1 MRKRRHDSG
10 SKRDGSE
17 GIPSRRRW
25 AGMLIALA
33 RGAIRRAAAYRVRAD
48 KDARSGEGLTV
59 GSGRLA
65 PKRIGIVRPTL
76 LAVIAAMFLGLLVL
90 GISGAAAQDAA
101 PADGTTTTFGP
112 LSGSAS
118 GDGPMSS
125 PTGSFSSDTT
135 ATSSSDPP
143 PTTTPTTSAS
153 SSTTESP
160 TISSDKPDYSPG
172 STVTITG
179 AGWPADESVDLQTDD
194 DLGRTWSD
202 TGTATTDANGGV
214 TYRFQL
220 PNNFIAQYRT
230 TATDGV
236 NTAETTFTDAATTL
250 QGQSNPPCTGS
261 AGGCDSGWDPGNLS
275 GWAENNLIP
284 MRSKLT
290 GSVTNE
296 PFQISFDRSLNNS
309 AGTTVG
315 VENLTHFQSGSGT
328 RVSITAPTL
337 CDNIG
342 SVWAYCFKVTTSGTV
357 STANPAFVTF
367 SALMA
372 VGAHSFTGSS
382 MAIGGDLPNGM
393 GNVQIAKPAGAQ
405 IPPGHPD
412 LRVVKSCTVGCSVAT
427 SPNTAVAGTTVT
439 YRLDYSNLSAT
450 DDGTTVVL
458 RDILGSNET
467 YVGCSDSCSHSGG
480 SPDTLTW
487 NLGSLAHGASGFVTV
502 QAQLTSTASVAVTN
516 EGNITSPQTDSNT
529 ANNDSQLTTTTQ
541 AAPPAVHTT
550 STNVSCSPNPVTYGA
565 SSVCTATVT
574 DTAASG
580 KTAPTGTV
588 TFNNGGASGTFIG
601 PTCTLGSPTSTS
613 SSCSVGYTPSAVGT
627 GTHAIGAS
635 YGADSTHSG
644 SSGSTNL
651 TVAKAAATVKV
662 TWADPQTY
670 TSSSHPASATVDG
683 VGGETNL
690 SPAATLEYFSGSTA
704 GVAGTGSTSAPTNA
718 GTYTVRAS
726 FAGNGN
732 YNGDSAVKTIVI
744 AKAAATVKVTWA
756 DATYD
761 NGSHPASA
769 TVDGVGGET
778 NLSPAATL
786 EYFSGS
792 TAGAAGTGSTSAPTN
807 AGTYTVR
814 ASFAGNGNYN
824 GDSAVKTIVIAK
836 AAATVKDTW
845 ADATYDNGSHPA
857 SATVDGVRGETN
869 LSPAATLEYFSGSTA
884 GVAGTS
890 STSAP
895 TNAGTYTVRASFAG
909 NGNYNGDSA
918 VKTIVIA
925 KAAATVKVTWA
936 DPQTYTSSSH
946 PASATVDGVGG

>member
-1 MRKRRHDSG
+1 MKLREELNMLKGRYDSR
-10 SKRDGSE
+10 SQRDGSE
-17 GIPSRRRW
+17 GIPSRRSW

-33 RGAIRRAAAYRVRAD
+33 REVIRRAAHGAGAD
-48 KDARSGEGLTV
+48 FKDASPGEGLTV
-59 GSGRLA
+59 GSGRLD
-65 PKRIGIVRPTL
+65 PKRIGTVRPML
-76 LAVIAAMFLGLLVL
+76 LAVIAAMFLGLLVVGL
-90 GISGAAAQDAA
+90 SYATGAAAQDAA
-101 PADGTTTTFGP
+101 PADGTTSTSAP
-112 LSGSAS
+112 LSGGAA
-118 GDGPMSS
+118 GDGPMST
-125 PTGSFSSDTT
+125 PIGSFSSDTT
-135 ATSSSDPP
+135 GTSSSDPP
-143 PTTTPTTSAS
+143 PTGTPTTAAS

-160 TISSDKPDYSPG
+160 TITSDKPDYAPG

-179 AGWPADESVDLQTDD
+179 AGWPADERVDLRTDD

-202 TGTATTDANGGV
+202 TGTATTDASGGF

-220 PNNFIAQYRT
+220 PSNFIAQYKT

-236 NTAETTFTDAATTL
+236 NTAETTFTDAAATL

-261 AGGCDSGWDPGNLS
+261 ASGCDGGWDPGNLS

-284 MRSKLT
+284 MRAKLT
-290 GSVTNE
+290 GSLTNE
-296 PFQISFDRSLNNS
+296 PFKISFDRSLNKS
-309 AGTTVG
+309 AGSTFLI
-315 VENLTHFQSGSGT
+315 ENLTNFQSGSGT
-328 RVSITAPTL
+328 RLSITTPTL
-337 CDNIG
+337 CDNTG
-342 SVWAYCFKVTTSGTV
+342 SVWAYCFNVTTSGTV

-382 MAIGGDLPNGM
+382 MAIGGVSPNGM

-412 LRVVKSCTVGCSVAT
+412 LRVVKTCTVGCSVAT

-450 DDGTTVVL
+450 DDGTTLLL
-458 RDILGSNET
+458 RDILGSNEA

-541 AAPPAVHTT
+541 AAPPPVHTT
-550 STNVSCSPNPVTYGA
+550 STSVSCSPNPVTYGA

-588 TFNNGGASGTFIG
+588 TFNNGGASGSLTSS
-601 PTCTLGSPTSTS
+601 TCTLGSPTSTS

-756 DATYD
+756 DPQTYTSS
-761 NGSHPASA
+761 SHPASA
-769 TVDGVGGET
+769 TVDGVGGDT

-824 GDSAVKTIVIAK
+824 GDSAVKTITIAK
-836 AAATVKDTW
+836 AAATVKVTW
-845 ADATYDNGSHPA
+845 ADSTYDSASHPA
-857 SATVDGVRGETN
+857 SATVDGVGGDTN

-884 GVAGTS
+884 GAAGTG

-895 TNAGTYTVRASFAG
+895 VNAGTYTVRA
-909 NGNYNGDSA
+909 
-918 VKTIVIA
+918 T
-925 KAAATVKVTWA
+925 
-936 DPQTYTSSSH
+936 
-946 PASATVDGVGG
+946 